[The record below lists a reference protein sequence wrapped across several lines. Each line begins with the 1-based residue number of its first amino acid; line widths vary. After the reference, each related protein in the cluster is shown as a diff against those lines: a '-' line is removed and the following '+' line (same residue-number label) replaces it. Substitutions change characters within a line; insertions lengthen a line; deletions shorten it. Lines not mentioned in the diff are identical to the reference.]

1 MENMKITFSRQYVA
15 KLYLPHDDVIKNF
28 KMLQLDWKSVQ
39 VLIKYGDEGFQ

>member
-1 MENMKITFSRQYVA
+1 MLQNCT
-15 KLYLPHDDVIKNF
+15 YLNDDVIKNF